1 MLAVEWAAWPHR
13 LGTSSL
19 GNSHNGRMQP
29 TVSVVI
35 PVRNE
40 AKRIG
45 TTLQSVLAQSY
56 ANITEIIIADGQSTD
71 ETRERITEIDDD
83 RITVL
88 DNPATTTPAALNIAS
103 RRATGDVIV
112 RCDGHCVL
120 PPDYVTNA
128 IATMQSENA
137 VNVGGIQRAVGTGVV
152 QSSIALAMSSKLGV
166 GDAKFH
172 YGGEP
177 GPTDTVFLGVFDRA
191 ALLEAGLFDESLIRN
206 QDYELNIRL
215 RQGGGLVYFD
225 PRLSVDYFP
234 RDTYRTLAKQYFQ
247 YGAWKRI
254 VHRRHPDSIKLRQLA
269 PPALIIG
276 LVVSGLLL
284 LASQLLLGAII
295 PIAYLA
301 ALVAATAV
309 ALARSRAAAA
319 ILMPLAILTMHV
331 SWGAGYL
338 SGKRPG
344 TPASSA

>member
-1 MLAVEWAAWPHR
+1 MLVVEPTSRTHR
-13 LGTSSL
+13 LGPSVLRS
-19 GNSHNGRMQP
+19 SHNGRMQP

-45 TTLQSVLAQSY
+45 TTLESVLAQSY

-71 ETRERITEIDDD
+71 ETRQRITEIDDH
-83 RITVL
+83 RVTVL

-103 RRATGDVIV
+103 RHATGDVIV

-137 VNVGGIQRAVGTGVV
+137 VNVGGVQRAVGTGIV

-215 RQGGGLVYFD
+215 RQAGGLVYFD

-234 RDTYRTLAKQYFQ
+234 RETYRALAKQYFQ
-247 YGAWKRI
+247 YGAWKQI

-276 LVVSGLLL
+276 MALSGLLL
-284 LASQLLLGAII
+284 LTSRPTFGAIV
-295 PIAYLA
+295 PLTYAA
-301 ALVAATAV
+301 ALIAATAV
-309 ALARSRAAAA
+309 ALARSRSAAAL
-319 ILMPLAILTMHV
+319 LMPLAILTMHQ